1 MNIITYSLIASQTIA
16 PLSTKEFIQDID
28 SQLIAFW
35 GKEVSRVY
43 CSSKSLGFDL
53 HFNNKSGEL
62 YSFNEFSNKLEPFRI
77 ESEIPFKELIPYGSV
92 DDLLYSWRYNQM
104 MIESNISKGDL
115 FIKMYSGLS
124 PSDYVI
130 ASLNLKNLKLKIDIT
145 SPYLTGEEQFIA
157 NSVASQI
164 KKVGGKTSIFNSYF

>member
-1 MNIITYSLIASQTIA
+1 MKIITYSLIASQTIT
-16 PLSTKEFIQDID
+16 PLSSKEFIQDID

-77 ESEIPFKELIPYGSV
+77 ESEIPFKDIIPKKGV
-92 DDLLYSWRYNQM
+92 NDFLRDWNDNQININTNITKDDLL
-104 MIESNISKGDL
+104 
-115 FIKMYSGLS
+115 IKIYSGIR
-124 PSDYVI
+124 PQEYI
-130 ASLNLKNLKLKIDIT
+130 IISLNLKNLKLKFDT
-145 SPYLTGEEQFIA
+145 TKLAYQTGEEQIIA
-157 NSVASQI
+157 ESIASRI
-164 KKVGGKTSIFNSYF
+164 KCEYIEPESYKF